1 MRPHLPHSLSV
12 LLFALLA
19 GAACYRSGVAPA
31 APPARKW
38 QTFQPHYPAM
48 FRAAHVEGVVTFAVR
63 TDSAGQPVLA
73 TFAVSQSTND
83 LFMLTVRNALRTARA
98 AALVVIRDTVLL
110 HVFRSASDSV
120 QACAA
125 VGGATVVCARQ
136 PEPQRR
142 VVY

>member
-1 MRPHLPHSLSV
+1 MRPHTLHSRS
-12 LLFALLA
+12 LLLLALLA
-19 GAACYRSGVAPA
+19 SAACHRSGVAPA

-38 QTFQPHYPAM
+38 QTFQPRYPAM
-48 FRAAHVEGVVTFAVR
+48 FQAAHIEGVVIFAVR
-63 TDSAGQPVLA
+63 TDSTGRPVLG

-83 LFMLTVRNALRTARA
+83 LFMFTVRTALRTARA
-98 AALVVIRDTVLL
+98 PALVVIRDTVLF
-110 HVFRSASDSV
+110 HAFRTASDSV